1 MDSKGIEVR
10 DKRRELELLSNRDA
24 VAQFAA
30 GTKADLVSIA
40 APLMQWRNIHGHED
54 AYRFD
59 LLVTRLEDAVLK
71 GSPRVADLKAAVEAE
86 VALLMKNQNPVK
98 AKAVAIKAVESKE
111 FWANLTVPKL
121 EEVRVELRGIIK
133 FQQQAPAGRL
143 LPKVY
148 DVPEEGV
155 VGVDRTPKLD
165 GLDLLEYRHR
175 VETVL
180 REHFMTDP
188 TLQRI
193 RAGKPVGDEDL
204 EALTKLILQ
213 VDDKAN
219 LKHLVHPETKQS
231 LLDVLQGLVG
241 LDPEAVEAAF
251 TTFVQK
257 HPRLSSQQLRFLQL
271 LKNHI
276 AQNGGIELERL
287 YEPPFTTLHA
297 DGIDGVFTEKGQVDE
312 ILVILEAF
320 QQRKAAPSAP
330 PPESKRA

>member
-1 MDSKGIEVR
+1 
-10 DKRRELELLSNRDA
+10 
-24 VAQFAA
+24 
-30 GTKADLVSIA
+30 
-40 APLMQWRNIHGHED
+40 
-54 AYRFD
+54 
-59 LLVTRLEDAVLK
+59 
-71 GSPRVADLKAAVEAE
+71 VADLKAAVEAE

-98 AKAVAIKAVESKE
+98 AKAEAIKAVESKE
-111 FWANLTVPKL
+111 FWANVTVPKL
-121 EEVRVELRGIIK
+121 EEIRTEVRGIMRY
-133 FQQQAPAGRL
+133 QQQAQTGRL

-148 DVPEEGV
+148 DVSEGDV
-155 VGVDRTPKLD
+155 AGVDRTPKLD
-165 GLDLLEYRHR
+165 GLDLVEYRHR
-175 VETVL
+175 VEKVL

-193 RAGKPVGDEDL
+193 RAGKPVKDEDL
-204 EALTKLILQ
+204 EALTKLVLQ

-231 LLDVLQGLVG
+231 LLDVLRGLVG

-251 TTFVQK
+251 TTFVHK
-257 HPRLSSQQLRFLQL
+257 HLRLSAQQLRFLQL

-297 DGIDGVFTEKGQVDE
+297 SGIDGVFTEKGQVDE

-320 QQRKAAPSAP
+320 QPRKAPPSTP